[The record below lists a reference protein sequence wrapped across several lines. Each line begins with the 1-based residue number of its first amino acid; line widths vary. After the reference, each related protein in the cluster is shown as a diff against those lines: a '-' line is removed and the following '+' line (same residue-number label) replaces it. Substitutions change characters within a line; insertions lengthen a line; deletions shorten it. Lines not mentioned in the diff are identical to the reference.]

1 MLLSY
6 NNEAFIIPHTSSCIV
21 KTKGRIKDGDL
32 VSVSSVI
39 FASVKYSARAVDI
52 GDTFDVTARVL
63 AEGAETWSDGNMIG
77 TLVCDDNDV
86 FNMYVRIL

>member
-1 MLLSY
+1 MLLSL
-6 NNEAFIIPHTSSCIV
+6 NNEDFIIPHTSSCIIR
-21 KTKGRIKDGDL
+21 TKGVINDGDTI
-32 VSVSSVI
+32 SVESVI
-39 FASVKYSARAVDI
+39 FASTRYLSRAVDI

-63 AEGAETWSDGNMIG
+63 TDETITSDGNMSA

>member
-6 NNEAFIIPHTSSCIV
+6 DSDDFIIPHTSSCIV
-21 KTKGRIKDGDL
+21 KTKGVINDGDE

-39 FASVKYSARAVDI
+39 FASTKFVARAVDI
-52 GDTFDVTARVL
+52 GDTFNVTARVL
-63 AEGAETWSDGNMIG
+63 ADGPVTSDGNLSA